1 MFLITLKIAIFEK
14 NEIKNVIKIK
24 TISIK
29 GEKILI
35 LLAPTIFPNALPKV
49 KFKIINVVI
58 LKINDII
65 EWTKLSMKNNLLISE
80 LR

>member
-49 KFKIINVVI
+49 KFKIINVAI

>member
-1 MFLITLKIAIFEK
+1 MRYNPNIYVGLTDEQVKIRQEEK
-14 NEIKNVIKIK
+14 LVNYDTDIK

-49 KFKIINVVI
+49 KFKIINVAI

-65 EWTKLSMKNNLLISE
+65 E
-80 LR
+80 